1 MFNDVYD
8 VYDGIDAY
16 DAYDVFDDLTR
27 SKFNY
32 FDVVQFYL
40 KLEPIRNVRDL
51 GYFRLAQI
59 LFLGLLRTKYC
70 YDVIT

>member
-16 DAYDVFDDLTR
+16 DAYDVFWR
-27 SKFNY
+27 FKFNY

-51 GYFRLAQI
+51 G
-59 LFLGLLRTKYC
+59 
-70 YDVIT
+70 